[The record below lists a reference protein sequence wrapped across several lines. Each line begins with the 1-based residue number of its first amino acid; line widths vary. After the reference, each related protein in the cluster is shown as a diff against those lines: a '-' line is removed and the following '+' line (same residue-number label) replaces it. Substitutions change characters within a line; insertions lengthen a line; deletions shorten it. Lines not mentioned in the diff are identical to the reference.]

1 MPEAR
6 LKHGGSKKHG
16 RNKEK
21 CARYK
26 GMHTR
31 EKNKL
36 KRVLRSSG
44 RAEAERMA
52 KIYNLDLG
60 KVIHARG

>member
-6 LKHGGSKKHG
+6 LKHGGSRKHG

-31 EKNKL
+31 ERNKL
-36 KRVLRSSG
+36 KRILRSSG
-44 RAEAERMA
+44 QQEAERMA
-52 KIYNLDLG
+52 QKYNLDLG
-60 KVIHARG
+60 KALRA